1 MLNMYNNTYNDATLN
16 MYNNKYNATLLTC
29 ITMNNIFKI
38 MLL

>member
-29 ITMNNIFKI
+29 ITTLVIMNHI
-38 MLL
+38 